1 MNPMPLTEA
10 ELHAYVDGQLPEQK
24 RGEVEAYLAI
34 HADDV
39 ARVTAWREQNH
50 ALHDCFDSVLDE
62 PVPKRLLDAKRPSYL
77 RPLLRYAAVIG
88 WFALGG
94 AAGWYLHGFES
105 RGSAETASLV
115 RQAAIAYAV
124 YSPEV
129 RHPVEVGADDEEH
142 LVAWLSK
149 RLGANLR
156 VPHLGGAGYQ
166 LVGGRLLP
174 SSQGPAA
181 QYMFQS
187 ANGQRLTLYV
197 RIAATSSAQTAFR
210 FAQEGRVNVFYW
222 LDGKF
227 GYALSGEADRNELL
241 RVANAV
247 YQQLNP

>member
-1 MNPMPLTEA
+1 MNQLPVTEA
-10 ELHAYVDGQLPEQK
+10 ELHAYVDGRLPEHQ
-24 RGEVEAYLAI
+24 RGEVEAHLGA
-34 HADDV
+34 HPDDA
-39 ARVTAWREQNH
+39 ARVTAWREQNR
-50 ALHDCFDSVLDE
+50 ALHACFDGILDE
-62 PVPKRLLDAKRPSYL
+62 PVPKRLADAQRPSYL

-94 AAGWYLHGFES
+94 AVGWYWHGFES
-105 RGSAETASLV
+105 RGPADTASLV
-115 RQAAIAYAV
+115 RQAVIAYAV
-124 YSPEV
+124 YTPEV

-149 RLGANLR
+149 RLGASVR
-156 VPHLGGAGYQ
+156 VPHLGGVGYQ

-174 SSQGPAA
+174 SAQGPAA
-181 QYMFQS
+181 QFMFQ
-187 ANGQRLTLYV
+187 AGNGQRLTLYV
-197 RIAATSSAQTAFR
+197 RIATASSTQTAFR

-227 GYALSGEADRNELL
+227 GYALSGETDRNELL